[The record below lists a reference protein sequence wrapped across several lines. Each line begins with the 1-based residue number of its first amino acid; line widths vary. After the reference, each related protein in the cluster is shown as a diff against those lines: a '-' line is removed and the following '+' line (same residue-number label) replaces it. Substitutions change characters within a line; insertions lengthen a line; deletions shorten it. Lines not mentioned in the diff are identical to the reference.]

1 MKYKGKADP
10 LLDQR
15 LTARSSREAFGT
27 SFCSHRRDKGVSWVW
42 YVLLTAIVLFVFM

>member
-15 LTARSSREAFGT
+15 LTARSSREAFGM
-27 SFCSHRRDKGVSWVW
+27 SFCSRRRSKGVSWAW
-42 YVLLTAIVLFVFM
+42 YVLLSAIVLFIFI